1 MCIILAVY
9 YNHSN
14 FFTELKMLP
23 VIEFKNFTFK
33 YRTQAKPTLK
43 NINLTINKGEK
54 VLIIGSS
61 GSGKSTIAKCINA
74 LIPSSFPGK
83 IDGTLTVCG
92 LNPEKEGIFSMS
104 KHVGT
109 VLQDTEGQFIGL
121 TVAED
126 IAFALEND
134 NIPVE
139 EMHRRVYEAAK
150 TVNAESLLKSV
161 PGALSGGQK
170 QRVSLAGILVDD
182 VEIFLFDEPL
192 ANLDPASGKNTI
204 ALIDE
209 INRAQGKT
217 VIIIEHRLEDV
228 LYRNVDRI
236 IVMENGEIAAD
247 MTPDKLL
254 CTDILTEK
262 GIREPLYISALKYA
276 GCEIKPE
283 DKPEHIETMNV
294 KPYREKFLSWFRK
307 IEKKTKLN
315 NSPVALELKGINF
328 RYDENAPL
336 AVKDVSFTVKRGEMV
351 SIVGTNGA
359 GKSTIA
365 SLICG
370 FNTQNEGEILLDGK
384 DISKLSIKERG
395 ERIGF
400 VLQNQ
405 NQMISKS
412 IIFDEVAL
420 GLAVRKVPKEE
431 IKERVNNVLKICGIY
446 PYRNWPVSAVSF
458 GQKKRVTI
466 ASILVMNP
474 EIIILDE
481 PTAGQDYAH
490 YTEIMEFLRKLNREL
505 GITIIMITH
514 DMHLMLEYT
523 DRAIVISDGKVLAD
537 DRSSKIL
544 TDENITQS
552 ASLKKTSLYDLA
564 KKCGIENAS
573 ELADS
578 FIYFERQNRFRTEEL
593 NG

>member
-1 MCIILAVY
+1 MP
-9 YNHSN
+9 
-14 FFTELKMLP
+14 P
-23 VIEFKNFTFK
+23 VIEFKNFTYK
-33 YRTQAKPTLK
+33 YRTQTKPTLK

-54 VLIIGSS
+54 VLVIGSS
-61 GSGKSTIAKCINA
+61 GSGKSTLAKCINA
-74 LIPSSFPGK
+74 LIPSSFS
-83 IDGTLTVCG
+83 GTIEGSLTVCD
-92 LNPEKEGIFSMS
+92 LNPAQEGIFSMS

-109 VLQDTEGQFIGL
+109 VLQDTDGQFIGL

-134 NIPVE
+134 NVPLD
-139 EMHRRVYEAAK
+139 EMHERVYEAAT
-150 TVNAESLLKSV
+150 TVNVESLLQSV

-192 ANLDPASGKNTI
+192 ANLDPAAGKKII

-209 INRAQGKT
+209 INKT
-217 VIIIEHRLEDV
+217 KQKTIIIIEHRLEDV
-228 LYRNVDRI
+228 LYRDVDRI

-247 MTPDKLL
+247 MSAGKLL
-254 CTDILTEK
+254 CTDLLSKK

-276 GCEIKPE
+276 GCTLKPE
-283 DKPEHIETMNV
+283 DKPEHIETMNIV
-294 KPYREKFLSWFRK
+294 PYRENLLAWFKK
-307 IEKKTKLN
+307 IDKVAGTQN
-315 NSPVALELKGINF
+315 NETVLELKNVSF
-328 RYDENAPL
+328 RYEENLPL
-336 AVKDVSFTVKRGEMV
+336 TVRNVSFSIKKGEMI

-370 FNTQNEGEILLDGK
+370 FCVQSEGQILLDGH
-384 DISKLSIKERG
+384 DITKMSIKERG
-395 ERIGF
+395 EKIGF

-420 GLAVRKVPKEE
+420 GLKVRKVPKDV
-431 IKERVNNVLKICGIY
+431 IKERVEKILKTCGIY

-474 EIIILDE
+474 EILILDE

-523 DRAIVISDGKVLAD
+523 DRAIVISDGQVLAD
-537 DRSSKIL
+537 GKSTDIL
-544 TDENITQS
+544 TDEAITKA

-564 KKCGIENAS
+564 IKCGIERPS

-578 FIYFERQNRFRTEEL
+578 FIHYERQNKSNSEES
-593 NG
+593 

>member
-1 MCIILAVY
+1 MPSI
-9 YNHSN
+9 
-14 FFTELKMLP
+14 
-23 VIEFKNFTFK
+23 IEFKNFSYK
-33 YRTQAKPTLK
+33 YRTQTKPTLK
-43 NINLTINKGEK
+43 NINLSINKGEK

-61 GSGKSTIAKCINA
+61 GSGKSTIAKCINS

-83 IDGTLTVCG
+83 IEGGLSVCG

-109 VLQDTEGQFIGL
+109 VLQDTDGQFIGL

-134 NIPVE
+134 NTPVE
-139 EMHRRVYEAAK
+139 EMHCRVHEAAK
-150 TVNAESLLKSV
+150 IVNSESLLNSV

-182 VEIFLFDEPL
+182 VDIFLFDEPL
-192 ANLDPASGKNTI
+192 ANLDPAAGKKI
-204 ALIDE
+204 ISLIDE
-209 INRAQGKT
+209 LNKNQEKT

-228 LYRNVDRI
+228 LYKNVDRI
-236 IVMENGEIAAD
+236 IVMESGEIVAD
-247 MTPDKLL
+247 TTPDKLL
-254 CTDILTEK
+254 CTNLLPQK

-276 GCEIKPE
+276 GCELQPE
-283 DKPEHIETMNV
+283 DKPEHVDTINIEPH
-294 KPYREKFLSWFRK
+294 KEKLLSWFKK
-307 IEKKTKLN
+307 IEKPTPAEEK
-315 NSPVALELKGINF
+315 PVALELKNVSF
-328 RYDENAPL
+328 KYDADAPL
-336 AVKDVSFTVKRGEMV
+336 TVKDVSFAIHKGEMV

-370 FNTQNEGEILLDGK
+370 FNVQNSGEILLDGQ
-384 DISKLSIKERG
+384 DITKLSIKERG

-420 GLAVRKVPKEE
+420 GLAVRKVPKAE
-431 IKERVNNVLKICGIY
+431 ITERVNNALKICGMY

-490 YTEIMEFLRKLNREL
+490 YTEIMEFLKKLNREL

-523 DRAIVISDGKVLAD
+523 DRAIVISDGQVLAD
-537 DRSSKIL
+537 GKSSHIL
-544 TDENITQS
+544 TDEKITEA
-552 ASLKKTSLYDLA
+552 ASLKKTSLYNLA
-564 KKCGIENAS
+564 IKCGIENPS
-573 ELADS
+573 ELVDS
-578 FIYFERQNRFRTEEL
+578 FIFYERQNVRAGEKIGEGD
-593 NG
+593 NA

>member
-1 MCIILAVY
+1 MPPI
-9 YNHSN
+9 
-14 FFTELKMLP
+14 
-23 VIEFKNFTFK
+23 IEFKDFSYK
-33 YRTQAKPTLK
+33 YRTQTKPTLK
-43 NINLTINKGEK
+43 NINLSINQGEK
-54 VLIIGSS
+54 VLIIGAS
-61 GSGKSTIAKCINA
+61 GSGKSTIAKCINS

-83 IDGTLTVCG
+83 IEGSLSVCG

-109 VLQDTEGQFIGL
+109 VLQDTDGQFIGL

-134 NIPVE
+134 NVPVE
-139 EMHRRVYEAAK
+139 EMHHRVHEAAK
-150 TVNAESLLKSV
+150 IVNAEALLNSV

-182 VEIFLFDEPL
+182 VDIFLFDEPL
-192 ANLDPASGKNTI
+192 ANLDPAAGKKI
-204 ALIDE
+204 ISLIDE
-209 INRAQGKT
+209 LNKNQRKT

-228 LYRNVDRI
+228 LYKNVDRI
-236 IVMENGEIAAD
+236 IVMESGEIAAD
-247 MTPDKLL
+247 TTPDKLL
-254 CTDILTEK
+254 CTNLLPQK

-276 GCEIKPE
+276 GCELQPQ
-283 DKPEHIETMNV
+283 DKPEHVDTINIEPH
-294 KPYREKFLSWFRK
+294 KEKLLSWFKK
-307 IEKKTKLN
+307 IEKPAPAEEK
-315 NSPVALELKGINF
+315 PVALELKNVSF
-328 RYDENAPL
+328 KYDADAPL
-336 AVKDVSFTVKRGEMV
+336 TVKDVNFAIHKGEMV

-370 FNTQNEGEILLDGK
+370 FNVQNSGQILLDEK
-384 DISKLSIKERG
+384 DITKLSIKERG
-395 ERIGF
+395 EKIGF

-420 GLAVRKVPKEE
+420 GLAVRKVPKAE
-431 IKERVNNVLKICGIY
+431 ITERVNNALKICGMY
-446 PYRNWPVSAVSF
+446 PYRNWPISAVSF

-490 YTEIMEFLRKLNREL
+490 YTEIMEFLKKLNREL

-523 DRAIVISDGKVLAD
+523 DRAIVISDGQVLAD
-537 DRSSKIL
+537 GKSSHIL
-544 TDENITQS
+544 TDEAITEA
-552 ASLKKTSLYDLA
+552 ASLKKTSLYNLA
-564 KKCGIENAS
+564 VKCGIENPS
-573 ELADS
+573 ELVDS
-578 FIYFERQNRFRTEEL
+578 FIAYERKHREEAAL
-593 NG
+593 G